1 MNNEQYSALCRH
13 ICTALDIPD
22 PDSLSNEGSIFV
34 DEIKIQLMFDDLLSD
49 DCILC
54 VVDIGEIPKD
64 IQPQVSESLLKLN
77 FLTGS
82 KTVGAYAID
91 PLSQHAVFVVTL
103 IHPDAL
109 KADDLADLFRRY
121 AHRSRH
127 LQSTL
132 LKSGELILPLDAPA
146 KDPAEAD
153 LSIDLA

>member
-1 MNNEQYSALCRH
+1 MNNDQYSTLCRN
-13 ICTALDIPD
+13 ICLALDIPD
-22 PDSLSNEGSIFV
+22 PDSFSNEGSIFI

-54 VVDIGEIPKD
+54 VVDIGEIPED
-64 IQPQVSESLLKLN
+64 IRTQVSESLLKLN

-91 PLSQHAVFVVTL
+91 PLSQRAAFVVTL
-103 IHPDAL
+103 IHPDTL
-109 KADDLADLFRRY
+109 QADDLADLFRRY
-121 AHRSRH
+121 AHRSRY

-132 LKSGELILPLDAPA
+132 LKSGELILPLDAHA
-146 KDPAEAD
+146 EDPAEKD